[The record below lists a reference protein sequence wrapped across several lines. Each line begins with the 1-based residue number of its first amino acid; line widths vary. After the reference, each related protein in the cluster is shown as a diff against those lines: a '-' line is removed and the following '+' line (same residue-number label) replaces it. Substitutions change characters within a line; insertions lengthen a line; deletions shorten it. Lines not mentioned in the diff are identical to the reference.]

1 MTNEQTTAPMSE
13 TKNSHKSKR
22 PVRTTG
28 PAVLEIT
35 SCSSCPF
42 FERRRM
48 FTEDSWE
55 EAYDWFCKK
64 SNGKKIAGY
73 VEWHEAPKIQVP
85 DWCKLRGQHNH
96 KRMNKRDPNSKSS
109 NKPVFIDGRPTIFHI
124 VMDARKMGLSLD
136 EASMQDLASEY
147 AIVAAPEANGGLIV
161 YGKYRGK
168 WVPNPATRFLIRAL
182 LENMGIALP
191 SFT

>member
-1 MTNEQTTAPMSE
+1 MSE

-85 DWCKLRGQHNH
+85 DWCKL
-96 KRMNKRDPNSKSS
+96 KK
-109 NKPVFIDGRPTIFHI
+109 
-124 VMDARKMGLSLD
+124 
-136 EASMQDLASEY
+136 
-147 AIVAAPEANGGLIV
+147 
-161 YGKYRGK
+161 
-168 WVPNPATRFLIRAL
+168 
-182 LENMGIALP
+182 
-191 SFT
+191 